1 VDRFEQSQDGPDEV
15 RSGRLTPGHF
25 DIQEGNM
32 ESIKTFGLS
41 AIAQVAL
48 TVHDIPRAA
57 AFYRD
62 KLGVPFLFEAPGMVF
77 FQAGDVRLMLGLPE
91 KETGEHSSIVYFK
104 VEDMMTA
111 YRTLSE
117 RGVAFTHEPR
127 IVHRGQKTDVWLVHF
142 QDPDH
147 NELALMSETP
157 RRD

>member
-1 VDRFEQSQDGPDEV
+1 
-15 RSGRLTPGHF
+15 
-25 DIQEGNM
+25 M
-32 ESIKTFGLS
+32 ESTRTFGLS

-62 KLGVPFLFEAPGMVF
+62 TLGVPFLFEAPGMVF

-91 KETGEHSSIVYFK
+91 KKTGEHSSIVYFK
-104 VEDMMTA
+104 VDDMTTA
-111 YRTLSE
+111 YRALSG

-127 IVHRGQKTDVWLVHF
+127 IVHRGQKTDVWLAHF
-142 QDPDH
+142 QDPDK
-147 NELALMSETP
+147 NELALMCETP